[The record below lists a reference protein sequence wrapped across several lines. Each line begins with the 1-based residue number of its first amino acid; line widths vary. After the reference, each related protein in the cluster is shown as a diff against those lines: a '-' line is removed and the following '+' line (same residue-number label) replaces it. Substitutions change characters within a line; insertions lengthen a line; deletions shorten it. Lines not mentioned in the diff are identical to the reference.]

1 MKIVKKRTIFLMIFC
16 ISLGFFLS
24 FRTFVLPQKSKE
36 VWIVPDVQEISKKF
50 MTEETLVNE
59 IQRKQELITL
69 EVQMTEKVTLNDSW
83 GSLDIFKKL
92 QSISYS
98 GTGTYTV
105 DLSSLKAEN
114 ITIDDKLKKV
124 TVKVAPPNIKGVS
137 INEEKTEYQTP
148 ENGLLRFGEI
158 KLTPEENQMLI
169 RNVKERMLNKMSE
182 QDFTSE
188 AKASTE
194 RTIKDLIQS
203 IVLSKTTEAYN
214 IEVLFR

>member
-1 MKIVKKRTIFLMIFC
+1 MKIVRKRTIFLMIFC

-24 FRTFVLPQKSKE
+24 FRTFVLPQKSKK

-69 EVQMTEKVTLNDSW
+69 EVQMTEKVILNDSW

-92 QSISYS
+92 QSINYA

-124 TVKVAPPNIKGVS
+124 TVKVAPPTIKGVS

-158 KLTPEENQMLI
+158 KLTPEENQMIL
-169 RNVKERMLNKMSE
+169 RNIKEKMLGKMSE

-194 RTIKDLIQS
+194 KTIRDLIQS
-203 IVLSKTTEAYN
+203 IVLSKTTVAYS
-214 IEVLFR
+214 IEVLFN

>member
-1 MKIVKKRTIFLMIFC
+1 MKVVRKRTIFLMIFC
-16 ISLGFFLS
+16 ISFGFFLS

-69 EVQMTEKVTLNDSW
+69 EVQMTEKVILSDSW

-92 QSISYS
+92 QSINYS

-124 TVKVAPPNIKGVS
+124 TVKVAPPTIKGVS

-158 KLTPEENQMLI
+158 RLTPEENQMLLQNI
-169 RNVKERMLNKMSE
+169 KEKMLGKMSE

-188 AKASTE
+188 ANASTE
-194 RTIKDLIQS
+194 KTICDLIQS
-203 IVLSKTTEAYN
+203 IVLSKTTEAYS
-214 IEVLFR
+214 IEILFN